1 MGDSLILEKLFS
13 MSSFYGIAC
22 FSVFASGPNLD
33 TTITSD
39 NIFRS
44 SSTDAIIFNCKQLIM
59 DASFDLEDFF
69 GRSRISPTIKD
80 VRELSSPIFVLQYF
94 ATIKGFQKVQR
105 EVSYFPYVVRENEK
119 PS

>member
-22 FSVFASGPNLD
+22 FSVLASGPNLD

-44 SSTDAIIFNCKQLIM
+44 SSIDAIIFNCEPLIM

-80 VRELSSPIFVLQYF
+80 IRELSSPIFFLQYF
-94 ATIKGFQKVQR
+94 CYNQR
-105 EVSYFPYVVRENEK
+105 FSEGPT
-119 PS
+119 

>member
-1 MGDSLILEKLFS
+1 

-22 FSVFASGPNLD
+22 FSVLASGPNLD

-39 NIFRS
+39 NIFIS
-44 SSTDAIIFNCKQLIM
+44 SSIDTIIFNCEPLIM
-59 DASFDLEDFF
+59 DASFDLENFF

-80 VRELSSPIFVLQYF
+80 IRELSSPIFVLQYF
-94 ATIKGFQKVQR
+94 ATIKGLQKVQR

>member
-1 MGDSLILEKLFS
+1 
-13 MSSFYGIAC
+13 MSSFYGRAC
-22 FSVFASGPNLD
+22 FSVLASGPNLD

-44 SSTDAIIFNCKQLIM
+44 SSIDAIIFNCEPLIM

-80 VRELSSPIFVLQYF
+80 VRKLGSPIFFLQYF
-94 ATIKGFQKVQR
+94 CYNQR
-105 EVSYFPYVVRENEK
+105 FSEGPT
-119 PS
+119 